1 VWNSDGAAAL
11 VLVSGKKAQELG
23 LHVLARINGFA
34 DAAQVSCSA
43 FFFYL
48 SSGLSTSAE
57 NYVGPGGL

>member
-43 FFFYL
+43 FFL
-48 SSGLSTSAE
+48 S
-57 NYVGPGGL
+57 